1 VTIKYKKASVAF
13 KDDRNTVSTLQVG
26 YIILWT
32 EEDYEVT
39 VFSSNPTDG
48 GTEEFIAR
56 FFSEDP
62 KRAEAKVDE
71 IIRCELLSE
80 CRQMVTIEEGVRWA
94 S

>member
-62 KRAEAKVDE
+62 QLAEKRVDE
-71 IIRCELLSE
+71 IIRCELLGE
-80 CRQMVTIEEGVRWA
+80 CKSMVEIKEML
-94 S
+94 